1 MAEKT
6 DPAQFKLFDKDIK
19 ISFDELCDSNG
30 NINTENEEEFKNS
43 RKKWFDVEF
52 KRWLMQVA
60 TVIDNIFLTNQPD
73 KELLIKTTYEIIEF
87 KVEQLE
93 KILKNK
99 Q

>member
-60 TVIDNIFLTNQPD
+60 TVIDNVFLTNQPD

>member
-43 RKKWFDVEF
+43 HKKWFDIEF

-60 TVIDNIFLTNQPD
+60 TVIDNVFLTNQPD

>member
-1 MAEKT
+1 MEEKT
-6 DPAQFKLFDKDIK
+6 DAGQFKSFDEDIK

-30 NINTENEEEFKNS
+30 NINTENEEEFKNFH
-43 RKKWFDVEF
+43 KKWFDAEF
-52 KRWLMQVA
+52 NRSLMQVA
-60 TVIDNIFLTNQPD
+60 TVIDNVLLTNQPD

-93 KILKNK
+93 KILRNK